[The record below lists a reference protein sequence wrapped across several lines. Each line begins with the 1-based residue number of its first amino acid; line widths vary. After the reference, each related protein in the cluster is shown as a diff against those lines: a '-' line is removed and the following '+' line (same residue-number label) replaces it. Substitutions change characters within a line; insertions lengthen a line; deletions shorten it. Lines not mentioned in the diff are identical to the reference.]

1 MIYQNAKLGSLIEP
15 PTGKA
20 LILTATQDL
29 NANQQ
34 ICTLQLGRIMPER
47 SLKVDVK
54 FSWHLIWIFALLE
67 GVTVPLA
74 PLFTENGPHVKSTVG
89 ATTEASQVTFLRNM
103 MIIGMYGISI
113 GFVGTLIVCLLL
125 NHIAFRKLKLHL
137 NSAIVFRIVHPTII
151 GLWGG
156 LLLAT
161 YFWIQ
166 HCIGSLLV
174 FSLIVNLMIF
184 GFVSAAGG
192 TIATGLIYLL
202 TVKALPY
209 LGVHLV
215 TTEHRLLLTKIP
227 IVSFAAL
234 IALYEGLAM
243 PILHIW
249 TLVPQHKVLI
259 ALLAGPS
266 GGALSSLIVVA
277 LTHLRVINKH
287 MWLKFLIIVK

>member
-1 MIYQNAKLGSLIEP
+1 
-15 PTGKA
+15 
-20 LILTATQDL
+20 
-29 NANQQ
+29 
-34 ICTLQLGRIMPER
+34 MPEQN
-47 SLKVDVK
+47 LKVDVK

-74 PLFTENGPHVKSTVG
+74 PLFSANGPRVKSTVN
-89 ATTEASQVTFLRNM
+89 ATTDTSQITFLRDM
-103 MIIGMYGISI
+103 MIIGTYGISI
-113 GFVGTLIVCLLL
+113 GFIGTLVVCLLL
-125 NHIAFRKLKLHL
+125 NYVAFRKLKLHL
-137 NSAIVFRIVHPTII
+137 NNALVVRIVHPII
-151 GLWGG
+151 MALWGG

-202 TVKALPY
+202 MVKALPY
-209 LGVHLV
+209 LGIQLD
-215 TTEHRLLLTKIP
+215 TTENRLLLTKIP
-227 IVSFAAL
+227 IVSFALL

-249 TLVPQHKVLI
+249 TLVPHHKVLV
-259 ALLAGPS
+259 ALLTGTS
-266 GGALSSLIVVA
+266 GGALSSLLVVA
-277 LTHLRVINKH
+277 LTHLRGINKH
-287 MWLKFLIIVK
+287 MWLKFSIIVK